1 MELEPFIIALNEK
14 TENKYKFLLKS
25 AILDSSADFCV
36 VELLYKDGIML
47 DKTTKETIVSSA
59 LCILP
64 KEFKYEFVFIKNFI
78 SEERIFE
85 DVENYL
91 NNSFPSINYS
101 LESVKKDGTNFEIKL
116 KIDDLSLEHAKQKN
130 LNNLIEK
137 YLKELY
143 EDYNYACSFSGDA
156 VYKIDEIELLK
167 QNYKE
172 VDTSFSSELRKIAVT
187 EIIPLVGEEITESA
201 SYIKDFKSPVEDI
214 VFCGK
219 VKSIKPIVLK
229 RKPKQTQTVQENADV
244 SGENLNNGADEK
256 QPNSDQENAD
266 KNEHIESNENI
277 TNIVKES
284 AEVLEDVNGKEEQ
297 TGYQRKLYKFSLEDF
312 TGNVQCVFFSNKEN
326 QSKLEKLEEGS
337 EIIVRGALEEDKFSG
352 GVSMKVKE
360 LAYCKLPENFEEFII
375 YREEKPFYEFVEP
388 EKVVMYEQ
396 NDLTNFMIQ
405 EEVPKHLQN
414 KTYVCY
420 DFETTG
426 LHFEQGDKIIEIGAV
441 KIENGKIT
449 EKFMTYVDPEK
460 PIPAES
466 SAISGI
472 VDEDVAGAP
481 IDSQALQD
489 FYKFTRGAILT
500 GYNILNF
507 DNVFLKGQGKACR
520 LNFDNDSEDVY
531 RFAQK
536 YVHGVKNYK
545 LGTIASKLG
554 VVLDNAHRAVYDAM
568 ATAEVF
574 IKLCKLMENA

>member
-1 MELEPFIIALNEK
+1 MELEPFVITLNEK

-36 VELLYKDGIML
+36 IELLYKDGILL
-47 DKTTKETIVSSA
+47 DKSTKEQIICTA
-59 LCILP
+59 LNILP
-64 KEFKYEFVFIKNFI
+64 KDFKYEFIFVKNFI

-101 LESVKKDGTNFEIKL
+101 LESVKKDGVNFEIKL

-130 LNNLIEK
+130 LNTTIEK

-143 EDYNYACSFSGDA
+143 EDYTYSCNFSGDS

-172 VDTSFSSELRKIAVT
+172 TDTSMSSELRKIEVT
-187 EIIPLVGEEITESA
+187 EIIPLVGEEINETA
-201 SYIKDFKSPVEDI
+201 SYIKDYKTPVEDI

-219 VKSIKPIVLK
+219 IKSIKPIVIK
-229 RKPKQTQTVQENADV
+229 RKPKQQDNPQENADEIN
-244 SGENLNNGADEK
+244 ENTNKELEK
-256 QPNSDQENAD
+256 PSEEDSQ
-266 KNEHIESNENI
+266 ESNENT
-277 TNIVKES
+277 TNIIKDS
-284 AEVLEDVNGKEEQ
+284 AETLEDVNNKTEQ

-326 QSKLEKLEEGS
+326 QSKLEKLEENS
-337 EIIVRGALEEDKFSG
+337 EIIVRGALEEDKYSG
-352 GVSMKVKE
+352 GVSMKVKQI
-360 LAYCKLPENFEEFII
+360 AYCKLPENFEEYII
-375 YREEKPFYEFVEP
+375 YREEKPFYEFVNP

-449 EKFMTYVDPEK
+449 EKFMTYVNPEK

-507 DNVFLKGQGKACR
+507 DNVFLKGQGKTCR

-531 RFAQK
+531 HYAQK